1 MAWWEA
7 VGMLV
12 GLKLRKMQ
20 RELRKAKMR
29 IEELE
34 QCPALPSPPPPSPFP
49 SFSTALHLSC
59 QSSRL
64 EFMSAKED
72 SNPAMQILSPPSCL
86 LGESLTLSL
95 LPCDDHSCKM
105 SDSFVSAKQGG
116 QVEEKLKLH
125 IVLEPIIRHI
135 ENHVENM
142 VSLCTKAKHAYQEQL
157 QLIQQQSAHLE
168 RTCTQLSVERDR
180 AISERNVLEAE
191 KILGTWMASKRS
203 HASRHLAG

>member
-1 MAWWEA
+1 
-7 VGMLV
+7 
-12 GLKLRKMQ
+12 
-20 RELRKAKMR
+20 
-29 IEELE
+29 
-34 QCPALPSPPPPSPFP
+34 
-49 SFSTALHLSC
+49 
-59 QSSRL
+59 
-64 EFMSAKED
+64 
-72 SNPAMQILSPPSCL
+72 
-86 LGESLTLSL
+86 
-95 LPCDDHSCKM
+95 M

-203 HASRHLAG
+203 HASRHLAR